1 MFIRRAK
8 TRSTLSGE
16 TYYAYRLVQ
25 SVRSADKVRQQTLLN
40 LGSDFPVERRHWP
53 PLCSRIQ
60 QLLGRQGELVPLAC
74 PQEVERQAQQ
84 IAAQLLERAPKRAAE
99 PADLHQVDVNSL
111 AMVRPRSVGVEAIG
125 LWAMEQLGLGSLLER
140 LGFGARDRTL
150 AMAAV
155 IARMARPGSERATW
169 RWLCERS
176 ALGELLEVDFGRLS
190 AVPLPGTRRPAGQPG
205 RHRSPSL
212 RTRDGPLRPLT
223 HGDLVRP
230 DQRLL

>member
-8 TRSTLSGE
+8 TRSTSERRDLL
-16 TYYAYRLVQ
+16 RLPTRAKRAQ
-25 SVRSADKVRQQTLLN
+25 RGQGPPARPCSTSAA
-40 LGSDFPVERRHWP
+40 DFAVERRHWP
-53 PLCSRIQ
+53 LLCSRIQ

-155 IARMARPGSERATW
+155 IARMARPGSEARHLALAV
-169 RWLCERS
+169 R
-176 ALGELLEVDFGRLS
+176 ALGPGRT
-190 AVPLPGTRRPAGQPG
+190 PGGGLRAPERRAPQPG
-205 RHRSPSL
+205 IKTPCWP
-212 RTRDGPLRPLT
+212 TGTP
-223 HGDLVRP
+223 
-230 DQRLL
+230 